1 MSWSEFIIPTKRL
14 SMLDSSKHIGIER
27 MNVPVKVALA
37 ASTLSL
43 TI

>member
-1 MSWSEFIIPTKRL
+1 MSWSEFIIPTKTL
-14 SMLDSSKHIGIER
+14 SMLDSRKHIGIER
-27 MNVPVKVALA
+27 MNVPEKTAIA